1 MGMIADMLAARLAE
15 LRRIDEESNRE
26 TQKLLNRT
34 RELIT
39 ELEAIDF
46 EEV

>member
-1 MGMIADMLAARLAE
+1 MGRIADLMRARLEE

-26 TQKLLNRT
+26 TQALLNRT
-34 RELIT
+34 RSLIK
-39 ELEAIDF
+39 ELEAIDL

>member
-1 MGMIADMLAARLAE
+1 MGQIADLLRDRLEE

-34 RELIT
+34 RSLIK

-46 EEV
+46 EEI

>member
-1 MGMIADMLAARLAE
+1 MGQIADLLRDRLEE

-34 RELIT
+34 RSLIK
-39 ELEAIDF
+39 EIEAIDF
-46 EEV
+46 EEI